1 MELLEVKG
9 LTLVRER
16 MRMGWFRRVS
26 ERETL
31 LEDLSLRLEREAGH
45 SLVGDDRRALLAFCL
60 ALVKRHPIAAG
71 SIGFAGV
78 SVSEMDEARF
88 RPLRRR
94 IQAVFPDAYGQLA
107 PKLTIEEAF
116 REVLNVWHRKA
127 ARDERHHLVESV
139 MIACG
144 LPEAVRGLYPA
155 ELDAVERQQA
165 ALARALLPGP
175 DLLVCHGL
183 VEGLD
188 AVQRAELV
196 NRVRHLREEFG
207 LALLVVGDDLAAA
220 HLLGETL
227 TVLHRG
233 RIVETGSAAAVVARP
248 RHEHTRRLV
257 ACTG

>member
-1 MELLEVKG
+1 
-9 LTLVRER
+9 
-16 MRMGWFRRVS
+16 MRTGWFRRVL

-31 LEDLSLRLEREAGH
+31 LEDLDFSLERHAAH
-45 SLVGDDRRALLAFCL
+45 ALVGDDRRALFAFSL
-60 ALVKRHPIAAG
+60 ALVKRHPIGAG
-71 SIGFAGV
+71 SVIFAGV
-78 SVSEMDEARF
+78 PVSEMDEARF

-94 IQAVFPDAYGQLA
+94 LQAVFSNSSGQLA
-107 PKLTIEEAF
+107 PKLTIEESF
-116 REVLNVWHRKA
+116 REVLNIWHRKA
-127 ARDERHHLVESV
+127 TRDERHHLVESV

-155 ELDAVERQQA
+155 ELDAVECQQA

-183 VEGLD
+183 AEGLD

-196 NRVRHLREEFG
+196 NRVRHLRGEFG

-227 TVLHRG
+227 TLLHRG
-233 RIVETGSAAAVVARP
+233 RIVEAGPVSEIVARP
-248 RHEHTRRLV
+248 QHEHTRRLV